1 MQNAQQSLDA
11 AKQQKLYLESLLQQ
25 FQSAQ
30 TGLGVGPGDATMT
43 TLQALN
49 KDLQDIR
56 ANLQALQA
64 RYTEEHPD
72 IIAVKSKIAK
82 AEKLKKQ
89 MESEVATNQKDSRTK
104 AGADADALGDVKGGS
119 SISMIQVQSQLK
131 ANQMEIV
138 NDQQRERDIE
148 SQISSYQSRLNLT
161 PETEQELTNV
171 SRGYE
176 ESKLNYTS
184 LQQKQMQSQLATSLE
199 HQQQGE
205 QFRVIDPP
213 SFPVK
218 PSSPNHLW
226 LSLGGLAVGICI
238 GLGLAAVLE
247 LMDARV
253 RQEKDFES
261 ILPVRVL
268 VGIPRL
274 NTPREDHLLIL
285 KKWTELGA
293 ATALVLLIV
302 LGNMYSFYK
311 G

>member
-1 MQNAQQSLDA
+1 M
-11 AKQQKLYLESLLQQ
+11 
-25 FQSAQ
+25 
-30 TGLGVGPGDATMT
+30 
-43 TLQALN
+43 
-49 KDLQDIR
+49 R

-89 MESEVATNQKDSRTK
+89 MESEIATDQKTSRTK
-104 AGADADALGDVKGGS
+104 AGADTDALGDVKS
-119 SISMIQVQSQLK
+119 STSISMIQVQSQLK
-131 ANQMEIV
+131 ANQMEIL

-161 PETEQELTNV
+161 PETEQELTNI

-184 LQQKQMQSQLATSLE
+184 LQQKQMQSQLATSLQ
-199 HQQQGE
+199 HQQGE